1 MKRASDREALASSQ
15 LNEFF
20 GHEDAACS
28 GRLTIDLAEHAI
40 AVAFIECGGL
50 KADRIEHAATT
61 PAALRFLLR
70 LTHNLAAESL
80 TAQRF
85 GKKENVD
92 EQKAERRATEKARNH
107 LVRLGIGHQHRK
119 RPPVPVAGLLLV
131 EPAEPGF
138 NHSRCCRV

>member
-1 MKRASDREALASSQ
+1 MTWPPTRAASSINK
-15 LNEFF
+15 LF

-28 GRLTIDLAEHAI
+28 GRLAIDLAENTI

-61 PAALRFLLR
+61 PAAPRVLLR
-70 LTHNLAAESL
+70 LTHNFAAKSL
-80 TAQRF
+80 TTQRF

-92 EQKAERRATEKARNH
+92 EQKAERRATKKARDH
-107 LVRLGIGHQHRK
+107 LVRVGVGHKHRE

-131 EPAEPGF
+131 EPSTIE
-138 NHSRCCRV
+138 